1 MLSSVLDLS
10 ATVTPYAVSDAAGFE
25 PTPFLFKKKLEV
37 TLDFTTDLLRGPDS
51 NQRPL
56 GYEPNELPLLLPRNI
71 CVVPQG
77 FEPRFSGSKPDVL
90 PLHHRTICDLQYVK
104 ELCLLLDNFAIILSF
119 SNFFNFL
126 SKIFWH
132 GWRDSNSHQ
141 RFWRPVCYHCTTPMC
156 FLVAGPGLEPGTSAY
171 ETDEI
176 AFSTHPA
183 ICIFFSDPDR
193 IRTCDSH
200 IKSMVL

>member
-37 TLDFTTDLLRGPDS
+37 TLNFTTDLLRGLDS
-51 NQRPL
+51 NQRPQ
-56 GYEPNELPLLLPRNI
+56 GYEPCELPLLPPRNFY
-71 CVVPQG
+71 VVPEG
-77 FEPRFSGSKPDVL
+77 FEPPHRGSKPRVL
-90 PLHHRTICDLQYVK
+90 PLDERTICDLQYVK
-104 ELCLLLDNFAIILSF
+104 ELCLLLDNFSIIPSF

-156 FLVAGPGLEPGTSAY
+156 FFGCGTW
-171 ETDEI
+171 TRTRN
-176 AFSTHPA
+176 FS
-183 ICIFFSDPDR
+183 
-193 IRTCDSH
+193 
-200 IKSMVL
+200 L